1 MSKEKIEWKFT
12 QVFGEAS
19 IAEKVNDEDII
30 SAMNFDRTG
39 NYLAL
44 GDKAGRLIVF
54 QRSISKKSKKKFSE
68 FSYITEIQSH
78 YKDFDYLKSVDVEE
92 KINCLEWLPP

>member
-1 MSKEKIEWKFT
+1 MKF
-12 QVFGEAS
+12 
-19 IAEKVNDEDII
+19 DY
-30 SAMNFDRTG
+30 TG

-44 GDKAGRLIVF
+44 GDKAGRLIIF
-54 QRSISKKSKKKFSE
+54 QRSISKKSKRKFSE

-78 YKDFDYLKSVDVEE
+78 FKEFDYLKSVDIEG